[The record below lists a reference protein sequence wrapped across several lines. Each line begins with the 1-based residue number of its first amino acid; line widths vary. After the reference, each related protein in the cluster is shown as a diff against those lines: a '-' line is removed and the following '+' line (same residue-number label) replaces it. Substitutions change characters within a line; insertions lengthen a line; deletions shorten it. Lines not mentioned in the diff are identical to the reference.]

1 MVLSFP
7 VTTRNRFAV
16 NSTRPGISLKR
27 PIGDFS
33 YFLFFLWFFLSFLS
47 FSFDRLATGL
57 LAVSYG
63 FASRFS
69 ISALFL
75 RTHPFHFGS
84 RCHEQV
90 LLVSSVNIAITSVGS
105 INDMASV

>member
-27 PIGDFS
+27 PIGDF
-33 YFLFFLWFFLSFLS
+33 LLLSFLS

-84 RCHEQV
+84 RCHAQV